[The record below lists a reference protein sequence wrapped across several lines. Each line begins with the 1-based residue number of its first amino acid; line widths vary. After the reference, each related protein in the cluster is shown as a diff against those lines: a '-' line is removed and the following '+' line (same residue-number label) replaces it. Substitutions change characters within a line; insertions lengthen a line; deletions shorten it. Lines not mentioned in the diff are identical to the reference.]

1 MRAWA
6 AVAVAALWAS
16 LAPLQMSIDLDR
28 ERYQLKQVGGFRT
41 LEDLLL
47 QAFSDFRIALS
58 NFLWIRVD
66 AYLHL
71 YALREELEKKV
82 EAKAEAKHEHEA
94 GKPHRRHLTPEQQR
108 ARARMESEIMPLV
121 RIVTWLDPHF
131 VLAFQVGAWTLGDRL
146 KKPAEAEEFLKEGIR
161 NNPDRYE
168 LYSELGFTYFFYLK
182 DYPKAAIAFGR
193 ALQLPIA
200 HLNEKKKTI
209 RMLAYCYEKSGE
221 IEKAVTILEK
231 YIQIDPKNGKARQ
244 RLERL
249 KKQLAAPK

>member
-6 AVAVAALWAS
+6 AVAVVALWAS

-28 ERYQLKQVGGFRT
+28 ERYQLKQAGGFRT

-66 AYLHL
+66 QYLHL
-71 YALREELEKKV
+71 YALREALEKK
-82 EAKAEAKHEHEA
+82 EEEKEEEHAPEA
-94 GKPHRRHLTPEQQR
+94 GKPHRHALTPEQQR

-121 RIVTWLDPHF
+121 RIVTWLDSHF
-131 VLAFQVGAWTLGDRL
+131 VLAYQVGAWTLGDRL
-146 KKPAEAEEFLKEGIR
+146 KKPTEAEEFLKEGIR

-200 HLNEKKKTI
+200 NLNETKKLI

-221 IEKAVTILEK
+221 IEKAVKILEK

-249 KKQLAAPK
+249 RKELAAPK